1 MIAGR
6 RLRTKSLWSGSTPR
20 VLVTLWVGLGPMP
33 CWAQA
38 KPPPSAPDTT
48 VPVGTGKADVSDV
61 PVLLEGLGTVEG
73 FKVVEIKAQV
83 NGILT
88 SLPVLEGTE
97 VKQGD
102 IVAEI
107 DPRPYKAAFDQ
118 ATAQKAED
126 VAMLKSSQLDLQ
138 RYANLAQKNF
148 AAIQQVDDQQGTVS
162 KLQAS
167 IAADDAAIE
176 TAKINLDYCV
186 IRAPFAGRVSLYQV
200 DVGNLIQTAS
210 QTGIISITQDKPI
223 AVVFTL
229 PESDLVQVQ
238 AARRKGDVP
247 VRVDDGST
255 GKELATGKLLTPNN
269 TIDTTTGTISLKA
282 EFTNEDDHLWPGQ
295 FVNARVQVN
304 ILPKAV
310 TVPIAAIEHGPSGLF
325 IYTVKP
331 DQSVA
336 PVNVKVG
343 YQNNSKAVVTQGLS
357 GGETV
362 VVSGQ
367 SRLAP
372 GVKVRALEAQASQT
386 QGDAPAAD

>member
-1 MIAGR
+1 MAGR
-6 RLRTKSLWSGSTPR
+6 LFGLRPVCGR
-20 VLVTLWVGLGPMP
+20 VAMAAAIWAGLGAAPS
-33 CWAQA
+33 WGQS
-38 KPPPSAPDTT
+38 KPAASAPDTS
-48 VPVGTGKADVSDV
+48 VPVGTAKADITDV
-61 PVLLEGLGTVEG
+61 PVRLEGLGTVQA
-73 FKVVEIKAQV
+73 FNVVEIKAQV

-88 SLPVLEGTE
+88 SLPVKEGTE

-107 DPRPYKAAFDQ
+107 DPRPYQAALDQ
-118 ATAQKAED
+118 ATAQRAED
-126 VAMLKSSQLDLQ
+126 VATLKAAQLDLH
-138 RYANLAQKNF
+138 RYAVLAQKDF
-148 AAIQQVDDQQGTVS
+148 AAVQQVDDQQATVN
-162 KLQAS
+162 KLVAT

-176 TAKINLDYCV
+176 TARINLDYCT

-229 PESDLVQVQ
+229 PESELVQVQ
-238 AARRKGDVP
+238 DARAKGDVP
-247 VRVDDGST
+247 VLVEDGST
-255 GKELATGKLLTPNN
+255 GQQLATGKLLTPNN

-282 EFTNEDDHLWPGQ
+282 EFTNGDDHLWPGQ
-295 FVNARVQVN
+295 FVNARVQVKT
-304 ILPKAV
+304 LSKAV
-310 TVPIAAIEHGPSGLF
+310 VVSTQAIEHGPTGLF
-325 IYTVKP
+325 VYTVKP

-336 PVNVKVG
+336 AVNVGIG
-343 YQNNSKAVVTQGLS
+343 YQSDTRAVVTKGLS

-372 GVKVRALEAQASQT
+372 GVKVRAVEAQAAQA
-386 QGDAPAAD
+386 QADAPEAD